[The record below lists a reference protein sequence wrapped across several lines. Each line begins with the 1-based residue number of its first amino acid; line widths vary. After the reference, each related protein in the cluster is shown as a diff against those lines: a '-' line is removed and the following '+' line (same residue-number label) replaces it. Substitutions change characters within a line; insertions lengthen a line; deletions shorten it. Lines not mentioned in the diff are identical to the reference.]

1 MLYLRNNK
9 CYYLCVD
16 IETKTLTIMKKL
28 MLMLAATMAIFA
40 TGCDKNDNENETLT
54 GTEWKSSE
62 NGVKTLVFSA
72 DKAALTEAGAVN
84 YYTYTYNAP
93 TVVLTPER
101 SDYPELRGTVK
112 HNMLTLTNTSTEQ
125 TVGIFTRQ

>member
-1 MLYLRNNK
+1 
-9 CYYLCVD
+9 
-16 IETKTLTIMKKL
+16 MKKL

-54 GTEWKSSE
+54 GTEWQSTES
-62 NGVKTLVFSA
+62 GVKTLVFSA
-72 DKAALTEAGAVN
+72 DKAALTEAGTVN
-84 YYTYTYNAP
+84 YYSYTYDAP

>member
-28 MLMLAATMAIFA
+28 MLVLAATVAIFA
-40 TGCDKNDNENETLT
+40 TGCDKNDNDTLA
-54 GTEWKSSE
+54 GTEWQSTES
-62 NGVKTLVFSA
+62 GVKTLVFSA
-72 DKAALTEAGAVN
+72 DKAALAEAGAVN
-84 YYTYTYNAP
+84 YYSYTYDAP

-112 HNMLTLTNTSTEQ
+112 HNMLTLTNTSTGQ